1 MFKNIQRNVAEL
13 FSEIIQVHV
22 QIILQMLT
30 VTHFGHFLGSCS
42 RFHRKQSII

>member
-13 FSEIIQVHV
+13 FSEIIQIYV

-30 VTHFGHFLGSCS
+30 FIYFDCFLGSCS
-42 RFHRKQSII
+42 RVAQKIIN